1 MGVSSGFRFVADHG
15 DDVDEVAI
23 ARRIDGDRTIELSQ
37 RELEVAVWELTQRG
51 HSGTAVSKTLAYH
64 PMTVLRIKRQLGLAS
79 SAVTGDEAEPVDDR
93 AGGQ

>member
-23 ARRIDGDRTIELSQ
+23 ARRIDGDASIELSQ

-51 HSGTAVSKTLAYH
+51 YSGTAISKALGHH
-64 PMTVLRIKRQLGLAS
+64 PMRVWRMQRQLGLS
-79 SAVTGDEAEPVDDR
+79 TGEPGDAAEPVDDR
-93 AGGQ
+93 AGRQ